1 MEGIKNLLTFLND
14 NWTVILICIGAILSI
29 AKKTYDYFSKS
40 KEERIEIA
48 KRQIEQE
55 ILKMISDAESEYKEW
70 EKAGEIKRS
79 EVIGEIFK
87 KYPILSK
94 VVDQNELVDWLDD
107 LIDSSLDT
115 LRDIMKEQN
124 KTTGAVQ

>member
-1 MEGIKNLLTFLND
+1 MEGIKNLLTFLNN
-14 NWTVILICIGAILSI
+14 NWTVILICIGAIVGI
-29 AKKTYDYFSKS
+29 VNKTISYFSKS
-40 KEERIEIA
+40 KNERIEIA
-48 KRQIEQE
+48 KKQIEQE

-94 VVDQNELVDWLDD
+94 VVDQGELIQWIDE
-107 LIDSSLDT
+107 LIDNSLDT
-115 LRDIMKEQN
+115 LRDIISQQE
-124 KTTGAVQ
+124 AVQ

>member
-1 MEGIKNLLTFLND
+1 MEGIKNLLTFLNN
-14 NWTVILICIGAILSI
+14 NWTVILICIGAIVGI
-29 AKKTYDYFSKS
+29 VNKTINYFSKS
-40 KEERIEIA
+40 KDERVEIA
-48 KRQIEQE
+48 KKQIEQE

-94 VVDQNELVDWLDD
+94 VVGQKELIQWIDD
-107 LIDSSLDT
+107 LIDNSLDT
-115 LRDIMKEQN
+115 LRDIISQQE
-124 KTTGAVQ
+124 AVQ

>member
-1 MEGIKNLLTFLND
+1 MEGIKNLLTFLNN
-14 NWTVILICIGAILSI
+14 NWTVILICIGAIVGI
-29 AKKTYDYFSKS
+29 VNKTINYFSKS
-40 KEERIEIA
+40 KDERVEIA
-48 KRQIEQE
+48 KKQIEQE

-94 VVDQNELVDWLDD
+94 VVDQKELIQWIDD
-107 LIDSSLDT
+107 LIDNSLDT
-115 LRDIMKEQN
+115 LRDIISQQE
-124 KTTGAVQ
+124 AVQ

>member
-40 KEERIEIA
+40 KEERVEIA

-70 EKAGEIKRS
+70 EKAGEI
-79 EVIGEIFK
+79 
-87 KYPILSK
+87 
-94 VVDQNELVDWLDD
+94 
-107 LIDSSLDT
+107 
-115 LRDIMKEQN
+115 
-124 KTTGAVQ
+124 

>member
-14 NWTVILICIGAILSI
+14 NWTVVLICIGAILSI
-29 AKKTYDYFSKS
+29 AKMTYDYFSKS
-40 KEERIEIA
+40 KEERVEIA
-48 KRQIEQE
+48 KKQIEQE
-55 ILKMISDAESEYKEW
+55 ILKMISDAESDYKEW

-94 VVDQNELVDWLDD
+94 VVDQEELISWIDD
-107 LIDSSLDT
+107 LIDDSLDV
-115 LRDIMKEQN
+115 LRDITKQQE
-124 KTTGAVQ
+124 AVQ